1 MRGPS
6 LSALSGPSLRGPSL
20 RGRLQG
26 LSLRA
31 RLMAV
36 GVTGVALA
44 LALGSFVLY
53 AVLTVTVN
61 RAVDDS
67 ALASARAVAALVDNN
82 AVPDPLPVS
91 GSQVVQVVDASGA
104 VDSASLSADRLT
116 PLLRPAELARA
127 LAGERISVPGA
138 RAGLSGT
145 LRAIAIPTGSASTSG
160 TGSSSSSGPGS
171 TTVSPSVIVAVPVND
186 IEASQ
191 RILRDTLL
199 VTYPPLV
206 VIMAL
211 IAWRVIGWTL
221 RPVETLRS
229 GAARIS
235 GSDQDERLAVPESA
249 DEIRALA
256 LTLNDMLDRLA
267 AARGRQRAFVAD
279 SAHELRSPLTSM
291 RTQLEVAQH
300 LGEGGELAAD
310 LLADVVRLSALV
322 EDLLLLARAGSD
334 TRPPSRRESLDVRAL
349 LVATAS
355 RYADARVP
363 VSVTPG
369 PPVYASASSEELQ
382 RVVSNLVDNA
392 VRHATSSVV
401 LAVGAEAGHTVLT
414 VVDDG
419 PGIPAAE
426 RERVFER
433 FARLDDARDR
443 DAGGTGLGLAIV
455 RELLRRSDGSISLHD
470 NPAGPGLAAA
480 VQLPR

>member
-1 MRGPS
+1 MS
-6 LSALSGPSLRGPSL
+6 
-20 RGRLQG
+20 GRLHQ

-44 LALGSFVLY
+44 LAIGSLVLY

-61 RAVDDS
+61 RTVDDS
-67 ALASARAVAALVDNN
+67 AFASARAVAAMVDSNT
-82 AVPDPLPVS
+82 VPDPLPVS
-91 GSQVVQVVDASGA
+91 GSQIVQVVDSSDAM
-104 VDSASLSADRLT
+104 VSASVSADRLT
-116 PLLRPAELARA
+116 PLLRSPELVKA

-138 RAGLSGT
+138 RAGLAGN
-145 LRAIAIPTGSASTSG
+145 LRAIAIQAGPPSASRSI
-160 TGSSSSSGPGS
+160 
-171 TTVSPSVIVAVPVND
+171 IVAVPVRD
-186 IEASQ
+186 IEESQ
-191 RILRDTLL
+191 RVLRNTLL
-199 VTYPPLV
+199 VAYPPLV

-221 RPVETLRS
+221 KPVETLRS

-279 SAHELRSPLTSM
+279 AAHELRSPLASM

-310 LLADVVRLSALV
+310 LLADVTRLSALV
-322 EDLLLLARAGSD
+322 EDLLLLARAGGD
-334 TRPPSRRESLDVRAL
+334 ANHPPAREFLDVRTL
-349 LVATAS
+349 LVATAN
-355 RYADARVP
+355 RYAGARVP
-363 VSVTPG
+363 VTVATG
-369 PPVYASASSEELQ
+369 PSVYAGTNAEELR
-382 RVVSNLVDNA
+382 RVLANLVDNA
-392 VRHATSSVV
+392 VRHARS
-401 LAVGAEAGHTVLT
+401 AVSLEVHTEGGHAVLT
-414 VVDDG
+414 VADDG
-419 PGIPAAE
+419 PGIPADE

-455 RELLRRSDGSISLHD
+455 RELVRRAGGSISLQD
-470 NPAGPGLAAA
+470 NPTGTGIVA
-480 VQLPR
+480 VVHLPR

>member
-1 MRGPS
+1 MRGH
-6 LSALSGPSLRGPSL
+6 
-20 RGRLQG
+20 LQG

-31 RLMAV
+31 RLMGV

-44 LALGSFVLY
+44 LALGSVVLY
-53 AVLTVTVN
+53 AVLTITVN
-61 RAVDDS
+61 GAVDDG
-67 ALASARAVAALVDNN
+67 AFASARAVAAMVDDNTL
-82 AVPDPLPVS
+82 PDPLPVS
-91 GSQVVQVVDASGA
+91 GSQVMQVVDGSGA
-104 VDSASLSADRLT
+104 VVRASVSADRLT
-116 PLLRPAELARA
+116 PLLRSPELVKA

-138 RAGLSGT
+138 RAGLTGT
-145 LRAIAIPTGSASTSG
+145 LRVIAVRAGSASDP
-160 TGSSSSSGPGS
+160 SSI
-171 TTVSPSVIVAVPVND
+171 IVAVPVNE
-186 IEASQ
+186 IEQSQ
-191 RILRDTLL
+191 RVLRNTLL

-221 RPVETLRS
+221 RPVEMLRS

-235 GSDQDERLAVPESA
+235 GSDQDERLVVPESA

-256 LTLNDMLDRLA
+256 VTLNDMLDRLA

-279 SAHELRSPLTSM
+279 SAHELRSPLASM
-291 RTQLEVAQH
+291 RTQLEVAQR
-300 LGEGGELAAD
+300 LGEGGELATD
-310 LLADVVRLSALV
+310 LLTDVTRLAALV

-334 TRPPSRRESLDVRAL
+334 TRPPSMRESLDVRAL

-363 VSVTPG
+363 VSVTGG
-369 PPVYASASSEELQ
+369 PAVHASANAAELA
-382 RVVSNLVDNA
+382 RVVANLVDNA
-392 VRHATSSVV
+392 VRHARSSVV
-401 LAVGAEAGHTVLT
+401 LAVRAEGGRAVVT

-419 PGIPAAE
+419 PGIPAGE

-455 RELLRRSDGSISLHD
+455 RELLRRSDGSISLQD
-470 NPAGPGLAAA
+470 KPDGPGLAAVVHLA
-480 VQLPR
+480 R

>member
-1 MRGPS
+1 MSGRQHR
-6 LSALSGPSLRGPSL
+6 LSVKGVSL
-20 RGRLQG
+20 RGRSVKGLSLNG

-44 LALGSFVLY
+44 LALGSLVLY

-61 RAVDDS
+61 RTVDDS
-67 ALASARAVAALVDNN
+67 AFASARAVAAMVDSNT
-82 AVPDPLPVS
+82 VPDPLPVS
-91 GSQVVQVVDASGA
+91 GSQIVQVVDSSGA
-104 VDSASLSADRLT
+104 MVSASVSADRLT
-116 PLLRPAELARA
+116 PLLRSSELAKA

-138 RAGLSGT
+138 RAGLTGN
-145 LRAIAIPTGSASTSG
+145 LRAIAIQAGPPSASRSI
-160 TGSSSSSGPGS
+160 
-171 TTVSPSVIVAVPVND
+171 IVAVPVSD
-186 IEASQ
+186 IEESQ
-191 RILRDTLL
+191 RVLRNALL
-199 VTYPPLV
+199 VASPPLV

-221 RPVETLRS
+221 KPVEALRS

-279 SAHELRSPLTSM
+279 AAHELRSPLASM

-310 LLADVVRLSALV
+310 LLADVTRLSALV
-322 EDLLLLARAGSD
+322 EDLLLLARAGGEANKL
-334 TRPPSRRESLDVRAL
+334 PVRESIDVRAL
-349 LVATAS
+349 LVATAN
-355 RYADARVP
+355 RYAGARVP
-363 VSVTPG
+363 VTVASG
-369 PPVYASASSEELQ
+369 PSVYASANAEELR
-382 RVVSNLVDNA
+382 RVLANLVDNA
-392 VRHATSSVV
+392 ARHARS
-401 LAVGAEAGHTVLT
+401 AVSLEVHAEGGHAVLT
-414 VVDDG
+414 VADDG
-419 PGIPAAE
+419 PGIPADE

-455 RELLRRSDGSISLHD
+455 RELVRRAGGSISLQD
-470 NPAGPGLAAA
+470 NPSGTGIAA
-480 VQLPR
+480 VVHLPR

>member
-1 MRGPS
+1 MSFRLHRLSVKGLS
-6 LSALSGPSLRGPSL
+6 LN
-20 RGRLQG
+20 G

-44 LALGSFVLY
+44 LALGSLVLY

-61 RAVDDS
+61 RTVDDS
-67 ALASARAVAALVDNN
+67 AFASARAVAAMVDSNT
-82 AVPDPLPVS
+82 VPDPLPVS
-91 GSQVVQVVDASGA
+91 GSQIVQVVDSSGA
-104 VDSASLSADRLT
+104 MVSASVSADRLT
-116 PLLRPAELARA
+116 PLLRSSELAKA
-127 LAGERISVPGA
+127 LAGERIAVPGA
-138 RAGLSGT
+138 RVGLTGN
-145 LRAIAIPTGSASTSG
+145 LRAIAIQAGPPSASRSI
-160 TGSSSSSGPGS
+160 
-171 TTVSPSVIVAVPVND
+171 IVAVPVSD
-186 IEASQ
+186 IEESQ
-191 RILRDTLL
+191 RVLRNTLL
-199 VTYPPLV
+199 VASPPLV

-221 RPVETLRS
+221 KPVETLRS

-279 SAHELRSPLTSM
+279 AAHELRSPLASM

-310 LLADVVRLSALV
+310 LLADVTRLSALV
-322 EDLLLLARAGSD
+322 EDLLLLARAGGEANK
-334 TRPPSRRESLDVRAL
+334 PPVRESFDVRAL
-349 LVATAS
+349 LVATAN
-355 RYADARVP
+355 RYAGARVP
-363 VSVTPG
+363 VTVASG
-369 PPVYASASSEELQ
+369 PSVYASTNAEELR
-382 RVVSNLVDNA
+382 RVLANLVDNA
-392 VRHATSSVV
+392 ARHARS
-401 LAVGAEAGHTVLT
+401 AVSLEVRAEGGHAVLT
-414 VVDDG
+414 VADDG
-419 PGIPAAE
+419 PGIPVDE

-455 RELLRRSDGSISLHD
+455 RELVRRAGGSISLQD
-470 NPAGPGLAAA
+470 NPSGTGIVA
-480 VQLPR
+480 VVHLPR

>member
-1 MRGPS
+1 MKGH
-6 LSALSGPSLRGPSL
+6 LR
-20 RGRLQG
+20 G

-61 RAVDDS
+61 RAVDDG
-67 ALASARAVAALVDNN
+67 AFASARAVAAMVDTNT
-82 AVPDPLPVS
+82 VPVPLPVS
-91 GSQVVQVVDASGA
+91 GSQIVQVVDGSGA
-104 VDSASLSADRLT
+104 VVSASMSADRLT
-116 PLLRPAELARA
+116 PLLRSPELAKA

-138 RAGLSGT
+138 RAGLAGT
-145 LRAIAIPTGSASTSG
+145 LHAIAVPAGSASA
-160 TGSSSSSGPGS
+160 
-171 TTVSPSVIVAVPVND
+171 SPSIIVAVPVND
-186 IEASQ
+186 IEQSQ
-191 RILRDTLL
+191 RVLRNTLL

-235 GSDQDERLAVPESA
+235 GSDQDERLVVPESA

-279 SAHELRSPLTSM
+279 SAHELRSPLASM

-310 LLADVVRLSALV
+310 LLADVARLAALV
-322 EDLLLLARAGSD
+322 EDLLLLARAGAD
-334 TRPPSRRESLDVRAL
+334 ARPPSTRESLDVRAL
-349 LVATAS
+349 LVETAS
-355 RYADARVP
+355 RYAGARVP
-363 VSVTPG
+363 VSVTGG
-369 PPVYASASSEELQ
+369 PAVYASANSEELQ
-382 RVVSNLVDNA
+382 RVLSNLVDNA
-392 VRHATSSVV
+392 VRHAGSSVT
-401 LAVGAEAGHTVLT
+401 LAVRADGGRAVLT
-414 VVDDG
+414 VMDDG
-419 PGIPAAE
+419 PGIPAGE

-433 FARLDDARDR
+433 FTRLDDARDR

-455 RELLRRSDGSISLHD
+455 RELLRRSDGSISLQD
-470 NPAGPGLAAA
+470 NPSGPGLAVVVYLAS
-480 VQLPR
+480 

>member
-1 MRGPS
+1 MRGH
-6 LSALSGPSLRGPSL
+6 
-20 RGRLQG
+20 LQG

-31 RLMAV
+31 RLMGV

-44 LALGSFVLY
+44 LALGSVVLY
-53 AVLTVTVN
+53 AVLTITVN
-61 RAVDDS
+61 GAVDDG
-67 ALASARAVAALVDNN
+67 AFASARAVAAMVDDNTL
-82 AVPDPLPVS
+82 PDPLPVS
-91 GSQVVQVVDASGA
+91 GSQVMQVVDGSGA
-104 VDSASLSADRLT
+104 VVRASVSADRLT
-116 PLLRPAELARA
+116 PLLRSPELVKA

-138 RAGLSGT
+138 RAGLTGT
-145 LRAIAIPTGSASTSG
+145 LRVIAVRAGSASDP
-160 TGSSSSSGPGS
+160 SSI
-171 TTVSPSVIVAVPVND
+171 IVAVPVNE
-186 IEASQ
+186 IEQSQ
-191 RILRDTLL
+191 RVLRNTLL

-221 RPVETLRS
+221 RPVEMLRS

-256 LTLNDMLDRLA
+256 VTLNDMLDRLA

-279 SAHELRSPLTSM
+279 SAHELRSPLASM
-291 RTQLEVAQH
+291 RTQLEVAQR
-300 LGEGGELAAD
+300 LGEGGELATD
-310 LLADVVRLSALV
+310 LLADVTRLAALV

-334 TRPPSRRESLDVRAL
+334 ARPPSRRESLDVRAL

-363 VSVTPG
+363 VSVTGG
-369 PPVYASASSEELQ
+369 PAVHASANAAELA
-382 RVVSNLVDNA
+382 RVVANLVDNA
-392 VRHATSSVV
+392 VRHARSSVV
-401 LAVGAEAGHTVLT
+401 LAVRAEGGRAVVT

-419 PGIPAAE
+419 PGIPAGE

-455 RELLRRSDGSISLHD
+455 RELLRRSDGSISLQD
-470 NPAGPGLAAA
+470 NPDGPGLAAVVHLA
-480 VQLPR
+480 R

>member
-1 MRGPS
+1 M
-6 LSALSGPSLRGPSL
+6 SGRLRGLSVHGL
-20 RGRLQG
+20 SVHG

-31 RLMAV
+31 RLLAL

-44 LALGSFVLY
+44 LALGSLMLY

-61 RAVDDS
+61 RTVDDS
-67 ALASARAVAALVDNN
+67 AFASARSVAAMVDSNT
-82 AVPDPLPVS
+82 VPDPLPVS
-91 GSQVVQVVDASGA
+91 GSQIVQVVDSSGA
-104 VDSASLSADRLT
+104 MVSASVSADRLT
-116 PLLRPAELARA
+116 PLLRSPELVKA

-138 RAGLSGT
+138 RAGLAGN
-145 LRAIAIPTGSASTSG
+145 LRAIAIQAGPPSASRSI
-160 TGSSSSSGPGS
+160 
-171 TTVSPSVIVAVPVND
+171 IVAVPLSD
-186 IEASQ
+186 IEESQ
-191 RILRDTLL
+191 RILRNTLL

-279 SAHELRSPLTSM
+279 AAHELRSPLASM

-310 LLADVVRLSALV
+310 LLADVTRLSVLV

-334 TRPPSRRESLDVRAL
+334 ANHPPVPESLDVRAL
-349 LVATAS
+349 LVATAN
-355 RYADARVP
+355 RYAGARVP
-363 VSVTPG
+363 VTVTAGPSVH
-369 PPVYASASSEELQ
+369 ASANTEELR
-382 RVVSNLVDNA
+382 RVLANLVDNA
-392 VRHATSSVV
+392 VRHARSTVA
-401 LAVGAEAGHTVLT
+401 LAVRAEGGRAVLT
-414 VVDDG
+414 VADDG
-419 PGIPAAE
+419 PGIPAGE

-455 RELLRRSDGSISLHD
+455 RELLRRSDGSISLQD
-470 NPAGPGLAAA
+470 NPSGPGLAAVVHLA
-480 VQLPR
+480 R

>member
-1 MRGPS
+1 MRGH
-6 LSALSGPSLRGPSL
+6 
-20 RGRLQG
+20 LQG

-31 RLMAV
+31 RLLAV

-44 LALGSFVLY
+44 LALGSFALY

-61 RAVDDS
+61 RTVDDG
-67 ALASARAVAALVDNN
+67 ALASARAVAAMVDNDT
-82 AVPDPLPVS
+82 VPDPLPVS
-91 GSQVVQVVDASGA
+91 GSQVMQVIDASGG
-104 VDSASLSADRLT
+104 VVSASASADRLT
-116 PLLRPAELARA
+116 PLLRSPELAKA
-127 LAGERISVPGA
+127 LAGERISVPAA
-138 RAGLSGT
+138 RAGLAGT
-145 LRAIAIPTGSASTSG
+145 LRSIAVQAGPPSASRSI
-160 TGSSSSSGPGS
+160 
-171 TTVSPSVIVAVPVND
+171 IVAVPVND
-186 IEASQ
+186 IEQSQ
-191 RILRDTLL
+191 QVLRNTLL
-199 VTYPPLV
+199 VIYPPV
-206 VIMAL
+206 VLIMAL

-279 SAHELRSPLTSM
+279 SAHELRSPLASM

-300 LGEGGELAAD
+300 LGEGGELATD
-310 LLADVVRLSALV
+310 LLADVTRLAALV

-334 TRPPSRRESLDVRAL
+334 VRPPSMRESLDVRSL

-363 VSVTPG
+363 VAVVGG
-369 PPVYASASSEELQ
+369 PALYASVNSEELH
-382 RVVSNLVDNA
+382 RVLANLVDNA
-392 VRHATSSVV
+392 VRYAGSRVA
-401 LAVGAEAGHTVLT
+401 LAVRAEGGRAVLT
-414 VVDDG
+414 VTDDG
-419 PGIPAAE
+419 PGIPAGE

-433 FARLDDARDR
+433 FTRLDDARDR

-455 RELLRRSDGSISLHD
+455 RELLRRSDGSISLQD
-470 NPAGPGLAAA
+470 NPSGPGLAAVVVLA
-480 VQLPR
+480 R